1 MANLFLKVVES
12 LYTEGDEDDIPRL
25 TTLLT
30 DQTVCVTK
38 GKNHEVTF
46 SDLLNSEMID
56 HLNRNYKPE
65 FCHDID
71 SCCSFN
77 VLEIGEKFCSAHYGR
92 ELYLTNLTPDE
103 RGEVEQILQ
112 PLYQFLKIDRFKYE

>member
-1 MANLFLKVVES
+1 MANLFLKVGES
-12 LYTEGDEDDIPRL
+12 FYTEGDEDDIPRL

-56 HLNRNYKPE
+56 HLNRNYKLE
-65 FCHDID
+65 LCNYID
-71 SCCSFN
+71 SYCPFD
-77 VLEIGEKFCSAHYGR
+77 VLEIGEKFCSPHYGS
-92 ELYLTNLTPDE
+92 ELYLTNLTPEE
-103 RGEVEQILQ
+103 RGEVEQIPQ

>member
-1 MANLFLKVVES
+1 
-12 LYTEGDEDDIPRL
+12 
-25 TTLLT
+25 
-30 DQTVCVTK
+30 
-38 GKNHEVTF
+38 
-46 SDLLNSEMID
+46 MID

-65 FCHDID
+65 LCHDID

-77 VLEIGEKFCSAHYGR
+77 VLEIGEKFCSTHYGR
-92 ELYLTNLTPDE
+92 ELYFTNLTPEE

>member
-1 MANLFLKVVES
+1 MANLFLKVGES
-12 LYTEGDEDDIPRL
+12 FYAKGDEDDIPRL

-30 DQTVCVTK
+30 DQSVCVTK
-38 GKNHEVTF
+38 VKHHEVAF
-46 SDLLNSEMID
+46 SGLLSTEMID

-65 FCHDID
+65 LCHDID
-71 SCCSFN
+71 FYCSFN
-77 VLEIGEKFCSAHYGR
+77 VLEIGEKFCSVHYGR

-112 PLYQFLKIDRFKYE
+112 PLYQFLKIDWFKYE